1 MNNTNTNNTNNNIA
15 RSRDAIITAILDYFK
30 ENESEVLDMVSA
42 KWDWNEALRIA
53 REDAAEMAREEGME
67 KGRWTTL
74 AELVHK
80 GILTLKDAAKMAGM
94 TEDKFRKLAA
104 L

>member
-1 MNNTNTNNTNNNIA
+1 
-15 RSRDAIITAILDYFK
+15 
-30 ENESEVLDMVSA
+30 MVST
-42 KWDWNEALRIA
+42 KWDWNEALRVA
-53 REDAAEMAREEGME
+53 REDAAEMAAHEAHEEGRKE
-67 KGRWTTL
+67 GRKEGRWTTL

-80 GILTLKDAAKMAGM
+80 GILTIRDAAKMAGM